1 MKRPWRSDT
10 RPRVGAVFW
19 TGAVSLFKKYHI
31 VIIKDREGGISNLR
45 LPGWL
50 APALFL
56 LVAGLA
62 ALNLFL
68 WEYYTRSLALEY
80 ELADTRQ
87 ALRTADGQ
95 MLHLAGRT
103 AELEESLNRV
113 MRFDAKLR
121 VLMNIGDS
129 EEGSSAGPDDEGQI
143 PSADAFEPG
152 PLLARH
158 RELFARR
165 SFSLVD
171 ELIERALM
179 EEVKQQSLVLFL
191 RGNTEFLMATPSIW
205 PVKGYL
211 TSGFGRRASPFTGQ
225 ARLHAGID
233 ISNRPGT
240 PIIAPARGTVTFA
253 GWDGAYGLSVTID
266 HGGNI
271 VTRYAHMQ
279 KTMVTEGQVVQREEV
294 IGTLGNTGR
303 STGPHLHYEV
313 RIGGVPTNPM
323 RFILN

>member
-1 MKRPWRSDT
+1 MD
-10 RPRVGAVFW
+10 GAF
-19 TGAVSLFKKYHI
+19 SLFKKYHI

-80 ELADTRQ
+80 ELTETRQ

-129 EEGSSAGPDDEGQI
+129 EEGSSAGPDDDQT
-143 PSADAFEPG
+143 PSVDAFEPG

-165 SFSLVD
+165 SFSVLY
-171 ELIERALM
+171 L
-179 EEVKQQSLVLFL
+179 SLPQKNSAMV
-191 RGNTEFLMATPSIW
+191 
-205 PVKGYL
+205 
-211 TSGFGRRASPFTGQ
+211 
-225 ARLHAGID
+225 
-233 ISNRPGT
+233 PGPAWA
-240 PIIAPARGTVTFA
+240 PI
-253 GWDGAYGLSVTID
+253 
-266 HGGNI
+266 
-271 VTRYAHMQ
+271 
-279 KTMVTEGQVVQREEV
+279 
-294 IGTLGNTGR
+294 
-303 STGPHLHYEV
+303 TGP
-313 RIGGVPTNPM
+313 T
-323 RFILN
+323 